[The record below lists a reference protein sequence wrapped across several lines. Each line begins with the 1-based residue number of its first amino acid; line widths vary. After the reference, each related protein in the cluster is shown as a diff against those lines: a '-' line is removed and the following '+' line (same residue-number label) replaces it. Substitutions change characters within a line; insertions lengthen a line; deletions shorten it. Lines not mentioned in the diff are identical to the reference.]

1 MKLHNWSSD
10 NIAFGSGG
18 GLLQEVNKDT
28 LKCVY
33 KCSYAVVNG
42 KGVCYRNKLSPHSYP
57 AWHFWLLILLDGCL
71 YLKVGWYVIL
81 CCFYQIRHSFLILPF
96 LSNSIYEQHAQSHMS
111 QCTRTII
118 SHNSY
123 ISKVHWFLYRSA
135 NIFSNDAKLIISFDM
150 F

>member
-42 KGVCYRNKLSPHSYP
+42 KGVCCNSCIIEINLAPI
-57 AWHFWLLILLDGCL
+57 ATQLDTSG
-71 YLKVGWYVIL
+71 
-81 CCFYQIRHSFLILPF
+81 F
-96 LSNSIYEQHAQSHMS
+96 
-111 QCTRTII
+111 
-118 SHNSY
+118 
-123 ISKVHWFLYRSA
+123 
-135 NIFSNDAKLIISFDM
+135 
-150 F
+150 